1 MPAAVDLSAPVFEPS
16 VPDLYAD
23 IPGLHSVIPRP
34 ATHVHNFSATTPKF
48 ISKHEMQKSW
58 RAIIKANHET
68 IKSNYATTL
77 KAFITTFPRVMGW
90 GSGLAGMMVVVT
102 TKPRTVGKIPR
113 QSWAVIL
120 LASPCGRGPLLNNSR
135 H

>member
-23 IPGLHSVIPRP
+23 IPGLHSVIPRS

-68 IKSNYATTL
+68 IKSNHEIL
-77 KAFITTFPRVMGW
+77 PKAIITTSFRVVGW
-90 GSGLAGMMVVVT
+90 GSGAAGMMCIDDGLSKESYSVT
-102 TKPRTVGKIPR
+102 DW
-113 QSWAVIL
+113 SSHYW
-120 LASPCGRGPLLNNSR
+120 
-135 H
+135 

>member
-1 MPAAVDLSAPVFEPS
+1 MSGFFHIHKL
-16 VPDLYAD
+16 
-23 IPGLHSVIPRP
+23 
-34 ATHVHNFSATTPKF
+34 SATTPKF

-68 IKSNYATTL
+68 IKSNPEKL
-77 KAFITTFPRVMGW
+77 PKAITTTSFRVVGW
-90 GSGLAGMMVVVT
+90 GSGVAGMMVVVT

-120 LASPCGRGPLLNNSR
+120 LASPCGRGPLLNSSR
-135 H
+135 P